1 MAKNR
6 NLKWSNYI
14 DQAME
19 IYLNRKHRTIKMS
32 PKLAELDINEDL
44 VRKHLIE
51 FFYKN
56 GKNKTKKQVYCR

>member
-6 NLKWSNYI
+6 NLKWTNYI

-32 PKLAELDINEDL
+32 PKLAELNENEHI

-56 GKNKTKKQVYCR
+56 RKKQTKKQASGR